1 MNKTIDM
8 EERIANWVY
17 NWVLSW
23 GVGVESANLVKLLFM
38 LGCLVLMVVLLDW
51 ISRKVLV
58 SLVRQYASR
67 TESPLMK
74 LMAEQKTFKFLGH
87 LVPLV
92 FARLSLPVVL
102 QGHSIAEKWGGI
114 VLGLL
119 TVLAIHAFVKSW
131 LQVLKAILMN
141 LDSMKDKPIAS
152 FAQLAGIIV
161 TLLAVLFGISIV
173 TSQSILNLLTAL
185 GAMSAALLLVFKDT
199 LTGLSASIRISQYD
213 MLRNG
218 DWVEFQKYGAD
229 GTVIDINLSS
239 VKIQNFD
246 NTYTTIP
253 TGAFT
258 TDSFKNWRGM
268 EESQGRRIKRAIHIK
283 QHSVKFCDEVML
295 RKLSESHLLKDYIV
309 RMTQEINEFNL
320 EVERTGKGVKKQLT
334 NIGLFRVYLKNLLL
348 ENPHISK
355 ELNVVVRQLSPSDKG
370 VPVEI
375 YCFSEEKSWVKYED
389 IQSDIFDH
397 VIASISM
404 FDLDIFESPSTT
416 SELIQELEEG
426 GGNDDK

>member
-1 MNKTIDM
+1 MNKTIGM

-67 TESPLMK
+67 SESPLMK

-119 TVLAIHAFVKSW
+119 TVLAIHAFVQSW
-131 LQVLKAILMN
+131 LKVLKAILMN

-309 RMTQEINEFNL
+309 RMTQEINEFNA

-404 FDLDIFESPSTT
+404 FDLDIFESPSTSNEMS
-416 SELIQELEEG
+416 SELENVG
-426 GGNDDK
+426 GIDDK

>member
-1 MNKTIDM
+1 M

-38 LGCLVLMVVLLDW
+38 LVCLVLMVVLLDW

-416 SELIQELEEG
+416 SELIQGLEEG

>member
-416 SELIQELEEG
+416 SELIQGLEEG
-426 GGNDDK
+426 GDNDDK

>member
-1 MNKTIDM
+1 M

>member
-1 MNKTIDM
+1 MNKTIGM

-416 SELIQELEEG
+416 SELIQGLEEG
-426 GGNDDK
+426 GDNDDK

>member
-1 MNKTIDM
+1 MKRTMGM

-17 NWVLSW
+17 EWVISW
-23 GVGVESANLVKLLFM
+23 GVSADSANVVKLLFM
-38 LGCLVLMVVLLDW
+38 VGCLILMVVIIDW
-51 ISRKVLV
+51 VSRKVLV
-58 SLVRQYASR
+58 SLARQYASR
-67 TESPLMK
+67 SESPLLK
-74 LMAEQKTFKFLGH
+74 QMAEQKTFKFLGH
-87 LVPLV
+87 IVPLM

-102 QGHSIAEKWGGI
+102 QGHPTAEKWGGI
-114 VLGLL
+114 VLALL
-119 TVLAIHAFVKSW
+119 TVLAIHAFVQSW
-131 LQVLKAILMN
+131 LKVLKAILMN

-161 TLLAVLFGISIV
+161 TLLAVLFGISIA

-283 QHSVKFCDEVML
+283 QHSVKFCDEAML
-295 RKLSESHLLKDYIV
+295 NRLKVNHLLKDYISKI
-309 RMTQEINEFNL
+309 TQEINEFNAD
-320 EVERTGKGVKKQLT
+320 VERTGKGVKKQLT

-416 SELIQELEEG
+416 SDFIEGLIRDEDA
-426 GGNDDK
+426 DDK

>member
-1 MNKTIDM
+1 MNKTIGM

>member
-1 MNKTIDM
+1 MKRTIGM

-17 NWVLSW
+17 EWVISW
-23 GVGVESANLVKLLFM
+23 GVSADSANLVKLLFM
-38 LGCLVLMVVLLDW
+38 LGCLILMVILIDW

-58 SLVRQYASR
+58 YLVRQYASR

-131 LQVLKAILMN
+131 LKVLKAILMN

-283 QHSVKFCDEVML
+283 QHSVKFCDDLML
-295 RKLSESHLLKDYIV
+295 KRLKENHLLKDYILK
-309 RMTQEINEFNL
+309 MSQEINEFNL

-348 ENPHISK
+348 ENPLISK

-404 FDLDIFESPSTT
+404 FDLDIFESPSTS
-416 SELIQELEEG
+416 SEFIQGLEEN

>member
-1 MNKTIDM
+1 
-8 EERIANWVY
+8 
-17 NWVLSW
+17 
-23 GVGVESANLVKLLFM
+23 
-38 LGCLVLMVVLLDW
+38 MVVLLDW